1 MAAFPIKLDRAR
13 RTPLAAQI
21 YSAIREG
28 IENGRLASGA
38 RLPSWRDLAAQLGV
52 SRGTVRV
59 AYERLIAEQ
68 FAIGLGPAGTR
79 VAERRQSGSSMPDRS
94 QEVPL
99 MPELFYEF
107 GNAPLTF
114 QMGVPSQDAF
124 PFKLWSRILARQT
137 RRAAAAPV
145 TYPDPRGDPELRK
158 EVAAYLGLARG
169 LRCHRSQVFI
179 TGGFSGALGLAIR
192 GLQLGKM
199 AAWIEDPGFPLT
211 RTAL

>member
-1 MAAFPIKLDRAR
+1 MRSALVIKQYQDCRFWLYHCAMAAIPIQLDRAK

-38 RLPSWRDLAAQLGV
+38 RLPSWQDLATQLGV
-52 SRGTVRV
+52 ARGTVRV

-79 VAERRQSGSSMPDRS
+79 VAERQFRSSMPDWS
-94 QEVPL
+94 PEAPL
-99 MPELFYEF
+99 LPDLFYEF
-107 GNAPLTF
+107 GNAPLAF
-114 QMGVPSQDAF
+114 QMGVPAQDAF
-124 PFKLWSRILARQT
+124 PFKLWSRILTRQT

-158 EVAAYLGLARG
+158 EVAAYLGLGRG
-169 LRCHRSQVFI
+169 VRCSRSEVI
-179 TGGFSGALGLAIR
+179 IVVGLAGGV
-192 GLQLGKM
+192 GLEV
-199 AAWIEDPGFPLT
+199 WW
-211 RTAL
+211 